1 MPTYYELLHLSV
13 DASDD
18 EVKQAFRRMARL
30 HHPDMHQD
38 PAAKRSAEDRFKEI
52 LQAYETLKD
61 PLSRRSYDACLDT
74 FSVHSRE
81 YDACGAASRPDPPH
95 PSFSILEKT
104 TEIQYKTLI
113 TLKQLITGWRGKA
126 KVYRTDVCTCVRSL
140 RHAPAHHCDGCDG
153 HGYYMCDETFSLC
166 EDCAGSGVF
175 YGHFCSLCDSST
187 RCYQYATLVVTIPAW
202 TRPDETITLAEGHL
216 HPRKT
221 TRGPFRMVFQLKEKA
236 TLVGDDL
243 IFRIAITHQQARTGM
258 IKVVPGLTGSFKMVI
273 PPGLQPKTILRIPG
287 KGLRRA
293 GLTTTAPTSQQRG
306 DLLYRVTIRKA
317 RKPRRKPAPSRT
329 PW

>member
-1 MPTYYELLHLSV
+1 MSTYYELLSISSE
-13 DASDD
+13 ASDD
-18 EVKQAFRRMARL
+18 EIKRAFRRLARL

-38 PAAKRSAEDRFKEI
+38 PAAKQSAEDRFKDI
-52 LQAYETLKD
+52 LNAYETLKD
-61 PLSRRSYDACLDT
+61 PLSRRSYDACLGT
-74 FSVHSRE
+74 SSRHTRE
-81 YDACGAASRPDPPH
+81 DDDRYSSSRWDPPT

-104 TEIQYKTLI
+104 AEIQYKALI

-126 KVYRTDVCTCVRSL
+126 TVSRTTMCTCARRL
-140 RHAPAHHCDGCDG
+140 QHAPAHHCDGCDG
-153 HGYYMCDETFSLC
+153 HGYYTCDETLSLC

-175 YGHFCSLCDSST
+175 YGHYCSLCDSST
-187 RCYQYATLVVTIPAW
+187 RCYQYATIVVTIPAW

-221 TRGPFRMVFQLKEKA
+221 TRGPFRMVFQLKEKV
-236 TLVGDDL
+236 TLTGDDL

-258 IKVVPGLTGSFKMVI
+258 IKVVPGLAGSFKMVI

-306 DLLYRVTIRKA
+306 DLLYRVTIRRA
-317 RKPRRKPAPSRT
+317 RKSRRKPAPSRT